1 LVEHPDRL
9 ELRTRH
15 TAQLGAWARGPV
27 LRKAVELGEA
37 ARRSFQ
43 ERFGDVDAVLSPTL
57 ACLPPR
63 LGRLDGA
70 GSVRALLRALP
81 MVAFTTVANV
91 TGLPAMSIPAGFAR
105 DGMPI
110 GVQLSAVTDDEGPL
124 ISVAASLGL

>member
-1 LVEHPDRL
+1 
-9 ELRTRH
+9 
-15 TAQLGAWARGPV
+15 
-27 LRKAVELGEA
+27 
-37 ARRSFQ
+37 
-43 ERFGDVDAVLSPTL
+43 
-57 ACLPPR
+57 
-63 LGRLDGA
+63 
-70 GSVRALLRALP
+70 